1 MDLEE
6 AKRLIAD
13 LKTRFVEPYSSG
25 DKSTIEKLYSAVLG
39 KTFVPTSCQNCYHDA
54 VIEIYR
60 YIKINN
66 AMKKKSKYT
75 MRAGFIINCPTFRG
89 GQIFTNDNLTD
100 DVAEEYIKRF
110 PKNTDLFSVS
120 EDAAPEKP
128 EKPKNGNGNGCGKGK
143 KQPEKSAEAENK
155 PTTGT
160 AEGEAVNN
168 TSDAENPTTGENQ
181 QK

>member
-110 PKNTDLFSVS
+110 PKNADLFAVS

-128 EKPKNGNGNGCGKGK
+128 KNGKGKGGEKGK

>member
-6 AKRLIAD
+6 AKRLIAE
-13 LKTRFVEPYSSG
+13 LKTRFDEPYSSG

-100 DVAEEYIKRF
+100 DVADEYINRF
-110 PKNTDLFSVS
+110 PKNADLFAVS
-120 EDAAPEKP
+120 EDAAPEKT
-128 EKPKNGNGNGCGKGK
+128 EKPKNGKGKGGGKGK

>member
-1 MDLEE
+1 
-6 AKRLIAD
+6 
-13 LKTRFVEPYSSG
+13 
-25 DKSTIEKLYSAVLG
+25 
-39 KTFVPTSCQNCYHDA
+39 
-54 VIEIYR
+54 
-60 YIKINN
+60 
-66 AMKKKSKYT
+66 

-110 PKNTDLFSVS
+110 PKNADLFAVS
-120 EDAAPEKP
+120 EDAAHEKP
-128 EKPKNGNGNGCGKGK
+128 EKPKNGKGKGGKKGK

-160 AEGEAVNN
+160 AEGEEVNN